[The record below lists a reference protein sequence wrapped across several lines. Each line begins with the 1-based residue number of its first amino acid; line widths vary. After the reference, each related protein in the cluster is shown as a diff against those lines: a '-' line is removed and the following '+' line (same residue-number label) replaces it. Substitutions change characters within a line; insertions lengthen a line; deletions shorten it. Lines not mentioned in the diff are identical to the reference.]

1 MKWYARQMQH
11 RRINSGTAA
20 KRSHLRDTMPTSRAA
35 FLPACWKPLEQ
46 SFFIEEQRP
55 VEAADSWS
63 HQPMPACSCSAL
75 KPRQDETVCR
85 QCACP
90 GHMPWFPQGAA
101 RCHTCPDS
109 PRGVGAPLNR
119 SFHAFTPLRR
129 RLFPCEAALAP
140 SPAGRR
146 SCGGGCWRSSTAA
159 SRRRP
164 ASSCWCARWWR
175 SRAAS
180 SIGEL
185 THSTTKPA
193 TRRCGRPTALLRWGA
208 PPASADRWN

>member
-11 RRINSGTAA
+11 RPINSGTAA
-20 KRSHLRDTMPTSRAA
+20 KRSHLRDTMPTPRAA
-35 FLPACWKPLEQ
+35 VSSCVL
-46 SFFIEEQRP
+46 
-55 VEAADSWS
+55 EAAGAIVLHRRAMACGNCRWS

-75 KPRQDETVCR
+75 KPRRDETVCR
-85 QCACP
+85 QYACP

-109 PRGVGAPLNR
+109 LRGVGAPLNR
-119 SFHAFTPLRR
+119 SFHAFPPLRR

-185 THSTTKPA
+185 TRSTTKPA